1 MATVKT
7 RQLAIVLLAAAL
19 SLATVSVSYGAGR
32 QMERGAQR
40 EPIGV
45 WQEVKSIFGSLF
57 GVPGEKSGSSLDPDG
72 RAQPAP
78 GTGTSSPAGGTTSDS
93 GSSLD
98 PDGKK

>member
-1 MATVKT
+1 MAKVKT

-19 SLATVSVSYGAGR
+19 SLATVPVSYGAGR
-32 QMERGAQR
+32 QMERGARR
-40 EPIGV
+40 ERIGV
-45 WQEVKSIFGSLF
+45 WQELKSALWSLF

-72 RAQPAP
+72 RTQPGIGA
-78 GTGTSSPAGGTTSDS
+78 GTTSDS